1 MKLLNILIII
11 ALIGISPFSCTSSS
25 TETSISMSEFKKLY
39 SQNQNIN
46 VIDVRTQGEFNGPL
60 GHIPTAKLMPLSNIQ
75 ESVNILKKLGSESI
89 YVVCRSGN
97 RSGRATSIL
106 LKNGINAI
114 NVEGGMKA
122 WNQ

>member
-11 ALIGISPFSCTSSS
+11 ALIGISTFSCTSSS

-75 ESVNILKKLGSESI
+75 ESVNILKELGPESI

>member
-1 MKLLNILIII
+1 
-11 ALIGISPFSCTSSS
+11 
-25 TETSISMSEFKKLY
+25 
-39 SQNQNIN
+39 
-46 VIDVRTQGEFNGPL
+46 
-60 GHIPTAKLMPLSNIQ
+60 MPLSNIQ
-75 ESVNILKKLGSESI
+75 ESVNILKELGPESI